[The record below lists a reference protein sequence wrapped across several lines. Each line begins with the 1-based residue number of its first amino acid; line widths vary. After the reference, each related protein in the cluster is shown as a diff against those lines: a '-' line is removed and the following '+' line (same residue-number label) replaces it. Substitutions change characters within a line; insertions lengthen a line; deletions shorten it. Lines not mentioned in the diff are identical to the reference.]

1 MPGRS
6 QLMADAAVQVAL
18 RQLWRLEDRGEA
30 DRARAILLTLKGQR
44 VEEIAA
50 ALGVHVSTAHNW
62 RG

>member
-1 MPGRS
+1 M
-6 QLMADAAVQVAL
+6 MADAAVQVAL
-18 RQLWRLEDRGEA
+18 RQMSRLEDRGEA

-44 VEEIAA
+44 AEEIAA

>member
-6 QLMADAAVQVAL
+6 QLMADAAVQVVL
-18 RQLWRLEDRGEA
+18 RQLSRLKDRGEA